1 MIPEERWNS
10 MTPEQQADAWWAELD
25 GMLTVAMD
33 DLVYTAD
40 NEDTIVING
49 LTTIVGE
56 RIAVTPP

>member
-25 GMLTVAMD
+25 GMLTV
-33 DLVYTAD
+33 
-40 NEDTIVING
+40 VING
-49 LTTIVGE
+49 MTTIVGE